1 METGLQITESELS
14 KVENKLNKEQLNFLF
29 APTPEAHKYQ
39 RPAKGGGK
47 WTYVTGIY
55 VKKVLNLM
63 FGWDWDFEVVKSEYN
78 LDFKQAIVLGK
89 LTVRVKGNPITKTQF
104 GRQDIKFKVFYKK
117 DENGQRVKDIEET
130 ERQNKPLDLGNDL
143 KGATTD
149 ALKKCAAEFGICG
162 DVYGPN
168 EYKSITI
175 IEDVEPRTIDELQ
188 ALIDNATNID
198 ELQILWS
205 SFNQDEQAMAT
216 TYMNMKKEAL

>member
-29 APTPEAHKYQ
+29 ATTPAAHKYE

-63 FGWDWDFEVVKSEYN
+63 FGWDWDFEVVKNEYN
-78 LDFKQAIVLGK
+78 LEFKQAIVLGR
-89 LTVRVKGNPITKTQF
+89 LTVRIKGQSISKMQF
-104 GRQDIKFKVFYKK
+104 GRQDIKFKK
-117 DENGQRVKDIEET
+117 DGSG
-130 ERQNKPLDLGNDL
+130 PLDLGNDL
-143 KGATTD
+143 KGAATD
-149 ALKKCAAEFGICG
+149 ALKKCASEFGICG

-188 ALIDNATNID
+188 GFIDNATNID
-198 ELQILWS
+198 ELQVLWG
-205 SFNQDEQAMAT
+205 SFTADEKVMAT
-216 TYMNMKKEAL
+216 SYMNMKKEAL